1 MDLYISDYN
10 GILLLIHI
18 LIHIEGKFTINPHV
32 TM

>member
-18 LIHIEGKFTINPHV
+18 EGKFTINPHV